1 MSNLWFA
8 LGGSLVSY
16 QWVCES
22 GPTSVG
28 LKPGLMC
35 SGLLGAASTW
45 CTGST
50 SRARGAPVHL
60 DRGAGQ
66 TRLLA
71 DTHVYDWW
79 DWAVEWA
86 SATQQGWAQE
96 LMDEAAL
103 RALPRPSEML
113 AGAMDNVEL
122 VVDKSMSDAISCS
135 QRLPRAS
142 ALCGFKTRRRSSSSS
157 KWRYASRCTSPAA
170 VLVRPTT
177 ARFKFLGDNA
187 PRLRARADSIAKSK
201 TEPMR
206 PSWHWAVERVH
217 TVDVPVG
224 ATGVVAGGHVPCPP
238 PVEQTFW
245 QHRAR
250 RSRHGRARARRVVR
264 ACAMTSELH
273 GAGATGAPTGSN
285 ACPDGSSL
293 RVGSRRLWS
302 AHDLCDVSGGRART
316 RSWV

>member
-1 MSNLWFA
+1 MTRADRPS
-8 LGGSLVSY
+8 
-16 QWVCES
+16 
-22 GPTSVG
+22 SVFSQDSWA
-28 LKPGLMC
+28 MQ
-35 SGLLGAASTW
+35 
-45 CTGST
+45 
-50 SRARGAPVHL
+50 
-60 DRGAGQ
+60 AGQ

-217 TVDVPVG
+217 TVDVPWSKHSGSTARDVVG
-224 ATGVVAGGHVPCPP
+224 MDERVLVASCGH
-238 PVEQTFW
+238 
-245 QHRAR
+245 AR
-250 RSRHGRARARRVVR
+250 
-264 ACAMTSELH
+264 
-273 GAGATGAPTGSN
+273 
-285 ACPDGSSL
+285 
-293 RVGSRRLWS
+293 
-302 AHDLCDVSGGRART
+302 
-316 RSWV
+316 